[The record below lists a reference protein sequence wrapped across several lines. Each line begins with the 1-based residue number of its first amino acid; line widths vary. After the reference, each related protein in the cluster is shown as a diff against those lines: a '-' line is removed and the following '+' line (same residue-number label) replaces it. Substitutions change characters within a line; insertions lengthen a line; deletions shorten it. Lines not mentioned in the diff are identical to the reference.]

1 MARVTS
7 HAGATLT
14 VTLREELT
22 INSKDYGSKQS
33 FYIASIINSTRRII
47 SIPYT
52 ADTSILSFS
61 TAAAGGTYIVDNC
74 QYMRFTNLDSANYLS
89 LTFINSD
96 DDEFVIK
103 LDAGRSLILAGDA
116 ATDGTGGFK
125 SIIDGGSQS
134 LSFNITCS
142 SSSDPTVT
150 CSSTDKIH
158 PGLNVSGTNV
168 PANAYVASVNTAGA
182 VTSFELSS
190 ATTGTISSASLTFTP
205 RIVDL
210 KTVKALA
217 NTAAVDMEYFIAE
230 TA

>member
-1 MARVTS
+1 MTRVTS

-33 FYIASIINSTRRII
+33 FDIASIINSTRRII

-74 QYMRFTNLDSANYLS
+74 QYMRF
-89 LTFINSD
+89 INSD

-103 LDAGRSLILAGDA
+103 LDAGRSFILAGDA